1 MHALQFLP
9 ATVGR
14 AAIAASMVCFVG
26 CDSGPTM
33 HPVKGKVVIKGS
45 SESLAE
51 GNIAFQSVS
60 SPEVISSGYI
70 EEDGSFELYS
80 NQNKPG
86 ALEGEHRVLVQP
98 PEVEYG
104 RSKLIND
111 KYRAFETSGIT
122 KTIVPGENDVL
133 VELEGYRRR

>member
-1 MHALQFLP
+1 MFSLSVSAAVRCTAVVALLL
-9 ATVGR
+9 ATT
-14 AAIAASMVCFVG
+14 G

-45 SESLAE
+45 NASLES
-51 GNIAFQSVS
+51 GNIAFQSVA
-60 SPEVISSGYI
+60 SPDVISSGYI

-86 ALEGEHRVLVQP
+86 ALEGEHHVLVQP

-104 RSKLIND
+104 RSKLIPD
-111 KYRAFETSGIT
+111 KYRAFDTSGIT
-122 KTIVPGENDVL
+122 KTVAPGENDIV
-133 VELEGYRRR
+133 VELDPARAR